1 VGAVVGVILPLDHQ
15 VDLVE
20 EVEDLSQVEQEQLI
34 KVLQVVE
41 VGVRPQE
48 EEEEVLANQ
57 VEIVMIHQIHVP
69 EAQDLFTPYF
79 PLLLDLL
86 EVGLVEVA
94 EVLLD
99 FQDQEVLEDQEEEV
113 MDVEMDQGYRLHQD
127 QQIPE
132 EEVEVGIMELMLI
145 VMEDQV

>member
-1 VGAVVGVILPLDHQ
+1 MVEVKIRLHHQEDQVV
-15 VDLVE
+15 
-20 EVEDLSQVEQEQLI
+20 EVEDHFPEEQEQLI

-41 VGVRPQE
+41 VGVRSQE

-69 EAQDLFTPYF
+69 EVQDLFTPYF

-86 EVGLVEVA
+86 EVGLAGVA

-99 FQDQEVLEDQEEEV
+99 FQDQEVLEDLEEEV

-132 EEVEVGIMELMLI
+132 EEVEVDIMELSE
-145 VMEDQV
+145 VQEVQV